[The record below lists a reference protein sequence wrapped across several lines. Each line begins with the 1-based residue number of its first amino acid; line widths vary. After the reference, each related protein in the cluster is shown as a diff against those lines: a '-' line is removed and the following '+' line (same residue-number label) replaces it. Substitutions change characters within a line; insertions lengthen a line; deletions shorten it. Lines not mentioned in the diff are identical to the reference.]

1 MTISTELPLELAEP
15 RHAREAPPT
24 GMGRALRQARQ
35 GNAAHRYAP
44 LICSAYSRL
53 LDHELP
59 LNIRVVSPPERRR
72 SGLDSHE
79 R

>member
-24 GMGRALRQARQ
+24 GMGRALRRARQ

-44 LICSAYSRL
+44 LTVDCWTTNCR
-53 LDHELP
+53 
-59 LNIRVVSPPERRR
+59 
-72 SGLDSHE
+72 
-79 R
+79 